1 MGERGGR
8 TGSEYSC
15 CRRYCKQ
22 LCRIVFC
29 RRRWR
34 VIRRNE
40 QYDEAIQSIREM
52 MQEEKYS
59 EAHNMCLN
67 LLTGNLK
74 YRCVNAEFWK
84 LYASAEK
91 EQIRSA
97 L

>member
-1 MGERGGR
+1 
-8 TGSEYSC
+8 
-15 CRRYCKQ
+15 
-22 LCRIVFC
+22 
-29 RRRWR
+29 
-34 VIRRNE
+34 
-40 QYDEAIQSIREM
+40 M

>member
-1 MGERGGR
+1 
-8 TGSEYSC
+8 
-15 CRRYCKQ
+15 
-22 LCRIVFC
+22 
-29 RRRWR
+29 
-34 VIRRNE
+34 
-40 QYDEAIQSIREM
+40 M

-59 EAHNMCLN
+59 EAHRMCLN
-67 LLTGNLK
+67 LLSGDLK